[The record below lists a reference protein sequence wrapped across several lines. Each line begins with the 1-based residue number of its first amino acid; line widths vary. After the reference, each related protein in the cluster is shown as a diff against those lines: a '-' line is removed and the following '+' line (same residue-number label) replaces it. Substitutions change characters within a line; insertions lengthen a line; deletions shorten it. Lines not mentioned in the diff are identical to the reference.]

1 MSWKKSMSQKIYY
14 HARTEHQIPLMSNKL
29 TDTVG
34 NLVFPFSDKEEQ
46 LEFFGQ
52 MLEELLTI
60 SSVARYTPE
69 GTALETIKA
78 LLSELG

>member
-1 MSWKKSMSQKIYY
+1 
-14 HARTEHQIPLMSNKL
+14 MSNKL

-46 LEFFGQ
+46 LEFFSQ

>member
-1 MSWKKSMSQKIYY
+1 MSQKIYY

-46 LEFFGQ
+46 LEFFSQ

-69 GTALETIKA
+69 STALETIKA